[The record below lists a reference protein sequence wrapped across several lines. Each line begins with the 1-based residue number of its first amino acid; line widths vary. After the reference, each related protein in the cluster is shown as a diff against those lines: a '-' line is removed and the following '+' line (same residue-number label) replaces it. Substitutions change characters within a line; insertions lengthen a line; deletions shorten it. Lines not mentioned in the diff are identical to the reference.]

1 MAAPPLTFL
10 ENKWAANS
18 TTNLLIQAATQTADR
33 KNVPMLDR
41 DVVRNISTVGRRILM
56 SVGRHLS
63 MNVPQV
69 RGMVMERANM
79 VATGIIS
86 QYYGDNEEFKTKA
99 EDLLIEHNKICDV
112 RGWPYTMDTYYRN
125 LTIAEMRDGGQGLL
139 FTETPSGYP
148 LIQVIPAHRIGS
160 MPVVQPVE
168 GYFYG
173 HEVNSK
179 QPMQFKG
186 WMRDGVIFSDSG
198 QTIGYNVSLTDLVSS
213 WTECVKVSSS
223 DMMLNF
229 IPEFPEQIREISQI
243 GLAGFD
249 WQDISE
255 WRRFEMMAQKVG
267 SGIALQ
273 EFNETGEP
281 APGSDLAY
289 TTPPTAGQS
298 TAGTPSGLYTE
309 TIDGGMIR
317 YFRAKNGGKL
327 EAFQNDRP
335 SGNQQSFEDKV
346 ARAAMHGSSWSM
358 DFSLD
363 PSGVGGAS
371 MRVVVE
377 KINRSI
383 EVVQKLL
390 IEPAARRIDGWRISK
405 FIKLGLLPEV
415 TDWWKWEHQFPA
427 AITADKKYDSDVD
440 VQEMRSGLQAPQD
453 AIGRRGEYWEDV
465 QDKAIA
471 FQKRFQEKCA
481 LAGVDPEKIIWPTP
495 NGPTPEPA
503 NNMQDDPPKKKPVD
517 K

>member
-18 TTNLLIQAATQTADR
+18 TSNFLIQAATQTADR

-56 SVGRHLS
+56 SLGRHLS

-69 RGMVMERANM
+69 RGMVMERANLIS
-79 VATGIIS
+79 TGIIS

-99 EDLLIEHNKICDV
+99 EDWILEHNKICDV
-112 RGWPYTMDTYYRN
+112 RGWPYSMDTFYRN
-125 LTIAEMRDGGQGLL
+125 LVISQLRDGGQACL
-139 FTETPSGYP
+139 FTETPNGYP
-148 LIQVIPAHRIGS
+148 LIQVIPVHRIGS
-160 MPVVQPVE
+160 MPGVQKVD

-173 HEVNSK
+173 HEIGTK
-179 QPMQFKG
+179 KPMQFEG
-186 WMRDGVIFSDSG
+186 WMRDGIIFSDSG

-213 WTECVKVSSS
+213 WSECVKVSSS

-229 IPEFPEQIREISQI
+229 IPEFPEQIREISEI
-243 GLAGFD
+243 GLAAFD

-255 WRRFEMMAQKVG
+255 WRRFEMMAQKIG

-273 EFNETGEP
+273 EFNEAGEP
-281 APGSDLAY
+281 PPGSDLSF
-289 TTPPTAGQS
+289 TTPPTSGE
-298 TAGTPSGLYTE
+298 TTTGTPSGLYTE

-346 ARAAMHGSSWSM
+346 ARAAMHGASWSM

-363 PSGVGGAS
+363 PSKVGGAP

-390 IEPAARRIDGWRISK
+390 IEPAARRLDGWRISK
-405 FIKLGLLPEV
+405 AINLGLLPAV
-415 TDWWKWEHQFPA
+415 DDWWKWEHQFPA
-427 AITADKKYDSDVD
+427 NVTADKKYDSDVD
-440 VQEMRSGLQAPQD
+440 VQELRSGLQAPQD
-453 AIGRRGEYWEDV
+453 AIGRRGQYWEDV

-471 FQKRFQEKCA
+471 FQKRFQDKCA
-481 LAGVDPEKIIWPTP
+481 AAGVDPEKIIWPTP
-495 NGPTPEPA
+495 NGPQPEPA
-503 NNMQDDPPKKKPVD
+503 QASDSTDTSK
-517 K
+517 